1 MPDKLEHFMA
11 RLFTDR
17 TFREAFL
24 ADPAGIGAREG
35 LSADECRA
43 VVAMPAVDVAT
54 AGRSYAAKRSDGK
67 PRPVSWFQRMF
78 GRVSQSTRVP

>member
-1 MPDKLEHFMA
+1 MPDRLEHFMA

-17 TFREAFL
+17 AFRDAFL

-43 VVAMPAVDVAT
+43 VVAMPAADLST
-54 AGRSYAAKRSDGK
+54 AARSYAHKRGGK
-67 PRPVSWFQRMF
+67 VKPSSFLRRLF
-78 GRVSQSTRVP
+78 GR

>member
-1 MPDKLEHFMA
+1 MQGKLEHFMA

-17 TFREAFL
+17 VFREAFL

-43 VVAMPAVDVAT
+43 VVAMPAADLAT
-54 AGRSYAAKRSDGK
+54 AARSYEYKHGDTN
-67 PRPVSWFQRMF
+67 PRRESWLRRVL
-78 GRVSQSTRVP
+78 GR